1 MANALNFFS
10 SSDTK
15 ANSTLLPAVQ
25 CLLGELCSLF
35 AGELNPVAAKAQR
48 KVPVPEGLD
57 LDAWINEPPPPP
69 PLHPVAGTTTTPGM
83 ASSHSS
89 PSLSEH
95 KSKKKGKKVSCPS
108 FFY

>member
-1 MANALNFFS
+1 MASRLKLS
-10 SSDTK
+10 SPSDAK
-15 ANSTLLPAVQ
+15 PNSTLLPAVQ

-69 PLHPVAGTTTTPGM
+69 PLHPVAGTTTPGM